1 MVRKSSNIADEPSRG
16 LVELTAKQFKAVMVD
31 GRVKESTVKE
41 LMEFS
46 SVNLL
51 NATASTR

>member
-1 MVRKSSNIADEPSRG
+1 MVEI
-16 LVELTAKQFKAVMVD
+16 TAKQFRAVMVD
-31 GRVKESTVKE
+31 GRVKENTVKE